1 MRDLIVII
9 VILVLVFG
17 GDILIEKYLESTSKE
32 LIQHIE
38 KMSGGFKEK
47 EEVKNREVEELIGI
61 WEEKEKPWIIIE
73 YHDAINQI
81 EDLVIETYSWYLNDD
96 KEEFDIAYRKLMR
109 LIDDLRNRVDL
120 SLENVL

>member
-38 KMSGGFKEK
+38 KMSGDFKEK
-47 EEVKNREVEELIGI
+47 EEVKKGWQR
-61 WEEKEKPWIIIE
+61 
-73 YHDAINQI
+73 
-81 EDLVIETYSWYLNDD
+81 
-96 KEEFDIAYRKLMR
+96 LM
-109 LIDDLRNRVDL
+109 
-120 SLENVL
+120 